1 MKTIETI
8 ANVTQ
13 DGKLIAAV
21 PPDILPGNHV
31 VVLVIDDASSPQS
44 EKLSKPP
51 LQLKPV
57 RLEGWPKDCTFRRED
72 IYGADG
78 R

>member
-1 MKTIETI
+1 MRTIETT

-21 PPDILPGNHV
+21 PTDIPAGNHP
-31 VVLVIDDASSPQS
+31 VILMIEDLPSIPESKSSKFPYN
-44 EKLSKPP
+44 
-51 LQLKPV
+51 LKTI

-72 IYGADG
+72 IYGDEG